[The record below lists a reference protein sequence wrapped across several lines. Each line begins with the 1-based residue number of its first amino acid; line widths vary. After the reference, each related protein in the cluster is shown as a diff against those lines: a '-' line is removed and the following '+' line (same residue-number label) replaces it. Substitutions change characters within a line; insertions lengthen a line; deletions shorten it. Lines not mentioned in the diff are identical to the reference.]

1 MIPQLAR
8 FSVTQGTLRRSAP
21 LIGENTADVLAE
33 LEAIEHALPDPP
45 AKDPPA
51 KDPAEKDT
59 ER

>member
-1 MIPQLAR
+1 MAR

-33 LEAIEHALPDPP
+33 LEAIEHA
-45 AKDPPA
+45 PA